1 MHRERIKSIPRETAL
16 PDFINIILPNLLCIQ
31 GNPRKNSITQ
41 RMMTSHFN
49 TFGLIYGLFS
59 LYKLVRTY
67 KSRDS
72 MNFAT

>member
-16 PDFINIILPNLLCIQ
+16 PDFINIILPNSCAFKEIP
-31 GNPRKNSITQ
+31 GKNSITQ